1 MNPSSREAG
10 IPVLTEIIAAPPS
23 SEERAPQPEIPTSE
37 SPLPDPDTIPGLQL
51 ERQLQENIFLEL
63 ENHFEL
69 SLGARIQA
77 RILQKLQEAAVEI
90 AEEVKQEIL
99 LELAEVRAARAQ
111 NPDDANFINR

>member
-1 MNPSSREAG
+1 MNPFSREAG
-10 IPVLTEIIAAPPS
+10 IPVLTEVIAAPS
-23 SEERAPQPEIPTSE
+23 SPEPRPQPEITTGEPS
-37 SPLPDPDTIPGLQL
+37 LPDPDTVPSLQL

-77 RILQKLQEAAVEI
+77 RILQKLHEAAVEI

-99 LELAEVRAARAQ
+99 LELAELRAARTP
-111 NPDDANFINR
+111 NPHDADFIDR